1 MPQCLCGRLAVG
13 GAMKGTALTGGGGV
27 GAAIAP
33 PIGGARLSWESSM
46 HHVQEWRRL
55 CRYARAQNGSQEMC
69 DGIPVFW
76 SHSNSLRRPFNEE
89 LGTQPCSM
97 YFLFPPN
104 APDPMHIV
112 QVSLSASAPGSL
124 LLACV
129 CVCLWRPHCHA
140 LSCSWPPLSEFKET
154 SL

>member
-1 MPQCLCGRLAVG
+1 VPQCLCGRLAVG

-69 DGIPVFW
+69 DGIPVLVPQQFIAA
-76 SHSNSLRRPFNEE
+76 SL
-89 LGTQPCSM
+89 Q
-97 YFLFPPN
+97 
-104 APDPMHIV
+104 
-112 QVSLSASAPGSL
+112 
-124 LLACV
+124 
-129 CVCLWRPHCHA
+129 
-140 LSCSWPPLSEFKET
+140 
-154 SL
+154 